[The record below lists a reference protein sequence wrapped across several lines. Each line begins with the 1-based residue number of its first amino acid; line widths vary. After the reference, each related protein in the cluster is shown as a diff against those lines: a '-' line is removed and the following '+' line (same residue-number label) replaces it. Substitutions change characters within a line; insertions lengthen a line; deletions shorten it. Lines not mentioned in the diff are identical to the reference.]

1 MQADL
6 APLFWRKLKLMSDPT
21 ENRPDSEISAPDMAR
36 IERFIAAY
44 NQIDDRLQ
52 REMDAPNTFRS
63 AVDHFARRYPFWRNA
78 ETLRTFAALRNFL
91 IHEKLRPFDYPCVP
105 GEAATREIERIA
117 RDLTH
122 PATIGREF
130 GREVLTLSPQSAL
143 RVALEM
149 VEKRGVS
156 RFPIYEGQKFI
167 GLLTE
172 NGIARYLASVVT
184 RGANFDAQIPL
195 QNVLPRETKRRNFR
209 FAAPQTS
216 IAQAAFWFHEDTFL
230 EAILISDG
238 GQEKSPLRG
247 IVTRGDVAGW
257 MD

>member
-1 MQADL
+1 MEVKTEVENTG
-6 APLFWRKLKLMSDPT
+6 APGAETSD
-21 ENRPDSEISAPDMAR
+21 EELAR
-36 IERFIAAY
+36 IERFVAAY

-52 REMDAPNTFRS
+52 REMESPNTFRS
-63 AVDHFARRYPFWRNA
+63 AVDNFARLYPFWRDA

-91 IHEKLRPFDYPCVP
+91 VHEKLRPFDYPCVP

-130 GREVLTLSPQSAL
+130 GREVLTLSPGAPLQSAL
-143 RVALEM
+143 EQIAR
-149 VEKRGVS
+149 RNVS
-156 RFPIYEGQKFI
+156 RFPIYQNQDFV

-172 NGIARYLASVVT
+172 NGIAKFLSQIVAS
-184 RGANFDAQIPL
+184 GAKFDAQIPIRE
-195 QNVLPRETKRRNFR
+195 VLPRETKRRNLR
-209 FAAPQTS
+209 FADGQTS
-216 IAQAAFWFHEDTFL
+216 VAQAAFWFHEDTFL

-238 GQEKSPLRG
+238 ANEKSPLRG

-257 MD
+257 I